1 LDRKVLCFQRG
12 CRPQS
17 AQICLSAANSGLP
30 AALLLPP
37 LVPYEPAW
45 EVAGSLGYAACCAMI
60 LAFRLGTP
68 PVASWRLRLHRVAGN
83 AAVVL
88 VVAHIAVMLAVD
100 RFLLDYLGWMMPRH
114 VMAGLGAAMAL
125 LVATA
130 VREPF
135 FRLPQRYRGGRN
147 LHGWAG
153 LAAGALAG
161 VHALTSSAKLAGFWR
176 WALLAAVFAAVL
188 APVLES
194 LARRHLA
201 RKRGRLADLF
211 GPHRRVG
218 TVAARSGPLLV
229 LLGALGLLLVAIP
242 ALLG

>member
-1 LDRKVLCFQRG
+1 MPLTGRLPLPAWLDPFAAALIV
-12 CRPQS
+12 
-17 AQICLSAANSGLP
+17 ALS

-37 LVPYEPAW
+37 LVAYELAW

-83 AAVVL
+83 AALVL
-88 VVAHIAVMLAVD
+88 AVAHIAVMLAAD

-135 FRLPQRYRGGRN
+135 FRLPQRYRGRRY

-194 LARRHLA
+194 LTRRHLA
-201 RKRGRLADLF
+201 WKWGRLAELF
-211 GPHRRVG
+211 GRHRRVG
-218 TVAARSGPLLV
+218 TVAPRSGPLLA
-229 LLGALGLLLVAIP
+229 LLGALALLLVTIP